1 MIATVITYDHTLV
14 TQLKCDCDALET
26 LLGQSC
32 VITLTK
38 VSRLAD
44 TTGVHV
50 GLPMAW
56 LVEALDL
63 FFGLLTQAFNF
74 FIPLP

>member
-14 TQLKCDCDALET
+14 TQLKCDRDALET

-44 TTGVHV
+44 TTGV
-50 GLPMAW
+50 PMAW